1 MGVDGF
7 EPPTELDWFGKFT
20 NCCFSV
26 VYNDFNFP
34 AVGMV
39 TDFFARDITKLYN
52 TQVQTPITKH
62 CESVWLLLLG

>member
-1 MGVDGF
+1 MKFKKVTGY
-7 EPPTELDWFGKFT
+7 GKR
-20 NCCFSV
+20 

-52 TQVQTPITKH
+52 TQVQMSITI
-62 CESVWLLLLG
+62 